1 MSALSG
7 MLRAGVI
14 VMAIALTGCVAIP
27 AGPRTSALPGSTKT
41 FDQFRFDDGDCRQY
55 ASDSIGGQTH
65 GRAQADTA
73 VASTVA
79 GAAIGAMI
87 GAAVSGGHGAAVGA
101 AVGGAS
107 GGLVGLGAGEAYAYD
122 AQYRYDQAYQQC
134 MYGKGHRVAVNGRAG
149 YGYGYGYSA
158 PPPPPRYGYAPPPPP
173 PSRGLP
179 QLPPNGSNV
188 PPPGSAPGW

>member
-1 MSALSG
+1 MSGLSSI
-7 MLRAGVI
+7 LRAGVI

-149 YGYGYGYSA
+149 YGYGYSA

-179 QLPPNGSNV
+179 PLPPHGSNV